1 MLNQLLESR
10 ARRQRRPGGTFVS
23 ITAHALV
30 IGALVQATAH
40 AAIVETERPKDPTIT
55 FIDDIKT
62 PPPPPPVE
70 RMVNDALNA
79 ASGRPRA
86 DLLAPELIPPINI
99 PNAIPDI
106 DFSRAP
112 TNPDD
117 FASGRR
123 RSQGGVPGGTGN
135 AKTGDVYLE
144 NQVERP
150 VAVLPGTRGPDYPD
164 ALRQAGVEGQV
175 LVQFVVDTLGR
186 VQMSTLEVL
195 GSDHAFFTSAVKRSL
210 EKMRFLPAEVGQRKV
225 PQWVVQ
231 PFQFKLNRI

>member
-10 ARRQRRPGGTFVS
+10 ARRQRRPGGTVIS
-23 ITAHALV
+23 IVVHCAVLAAL
-30 IGALVQATAH
+30 IRATAH
-40 AAIVETERPKDPTIT
+40 AAIAKIDQPKDPAIT
-55 FIDDIKT
+55 FIDDIK
-62 PPPPPPVE
+62 PPPPPPPPSI
-70 RMVNDALNA
+70 RDQMVNAVNGPARSDM
-79 ASGRPRA
+79 
-86 DLLAPELIPPINI
+86 LAPELIPPIEI
-99 PNAIPDI
+99 PTAIPDI

-112 TNPDD
+112 TNPED

-135 AKTGDVYLE
+135 APTGDAYLE

-150 VAVLPGTRGPDYPD
+150 VAVVPGTRGPDYPD

>member
-10 ARRQRRPGGTFVS
+10 ARRQRRPGGTAVS
-23 ITAHALV
+23 ILVHAVVLA
-30 IGALVQATAH
+30 ALIRATAH
-40 AAIVETERPKDPTIT
+40 AAIANVDRPKDPTIT
-55 FIDDIKT
+55 FIDEIK
-62 PPPPPPVE
+62 PPPPPPPPSIRDQV
-70 RMVNDALNA
+70 LS
-79 ASGRPRA
+79 ASNGASRPVA
-86 DLLAPELIPPINI
+86 LAPELIPPVEI
-99 PNAIPDI
+99 PTAIPDI

-117 FASGRR
+117 FSSGRR
-123 RSQGGVPGGTGN
+123 HAFGGVPGGTGN
-135 AKTGDVYLE
+135 MPAGDVYQE

-150 VAVLPGTRGPDYPD
+150 VAVVPGTRGPDYPD

-186 VQMSTLEVL
+186 VQMPTLQIL
-195 GSDHAFFTSAVKRSL
+195 GSDHAFFTSAVRRSL